1 MSALK
6 IPGCIS
12 MLFLGGAKRVA
23 MARLFKDAAAKRG
36 LECKIVGYELDAHSA
51 LAAEGLIVEGLRWKD
66 PEILNHL
73 NSVVKEHNIDIII
86 PFVDPAVGVAADFVA
101 DNNTISVFSPVAARA
116 FADKMFDKV
125 AAAEL
130 FEANNIPIPATWK
143 QGDKY
148 STPLIAKPR
157 FGSASKGIIEINSQQ
172 ELDDIVNKTD
182 YLIQERIDR
191 REEITIDC
199 YAATTNGKIVCTSP
213 RIRREVAGG
222 EAVRTITIA
231 DDTATTLAHQVIEK
245 ANLCGAITVQLIRD
259 LDNNRLLVMEVNPR
273 LGGGAVASVH
283 AGADIPGLIIDD
295 CLGATLY
302 SQQPTAGVE
311 TVRYLADVVFF
322 P

>member
-1 MSALK
+1 MSNLK
-6 IPGCIS
+6 IPGRIS

-23 MARLFKDAAAKRG
+23 MARMFKDAAAKRG

-51 LAAEGLIVEGLRWKD
+51 LAMEGLIVEGLRWKD
-66 PEILNHL
+66 PNILNNL
-73 NSVVKEHNIDIII
+73 NSVVKQHNIDIII
-86 PFVDPAVGVAADFVA
+86 PFVDPAVGVAADYVETTTSSTFA
-101 DNNTISVFSPVAARA
+101 PVAKRCH
-116 FADKMFDKV
+116 ADKMFDKV

-172 ELDDIVNKTD
+172 ELDDIINKSD

-199 YAATTNGKIVCTSP
+199 YAASTNGKIVCTSP

-231 DDTATTLAHQVIEK
+231 DNTANTLAQQVIET

>member
-1 MSALK
+1 MSNLK
-6 IPGCIS
+6 IPGRIS

-23 MARLFKDAAAKRG
+23 MARMFKDAAAKRG

-51 LAAEGLIVEGLRWKD
+51 LAMEGLIVEGLRWKD
-66 PEILNHL
+66 PDILNNL
-73 NSVVKEHNIDIII
+73 NSVVKQHNIDIII
-86 PFVDPAVGVAADFVA
+86 PFVDPAVGVAADYVETTTSSTFA
-101 DNNTISVFSPVAARA
+101 PVAKRCH
-116 FADKMFDKV
+116 ADKMFDKV

-172 ELDDIVNKTD
+172 ELDDIINKSD

-199 YAATTNGKIVCTSP
+199 YAASTNGKIVCTSP

-231 DDTATTLAHQVIEK
+231 DNTANTLAQQVIET

-295 CLGATLY
+295 CLGANLY

>member
-1 MSALK
+1 MSTLK

-23 MARLFKDAAAKRG
+23 MARMFKDAAAKRG

-51 LAAEGLIVEGLRWKD
+51 LAVEGLIVEGLRWKD
-66 PEILNHL
+66 SDILNHI
-73 NSVVKEHNIDIII
+73 NSVVKQHNIDIII
-86 PFVDPAVGVAADFVA
+86 PFVDPAVGVAADYVET
-101 DNNTISVFSPVAARA
+101 NTSTAFAPVAKRCN
-116 FADKMFDKV
+116 ADKMFDKV

-148 STPLIAKPR
+148 NTPLIAKPR

-172 ELDDIVNKTD
+172 ELDDIINKSD

-231 DDTATTLAHQVIEK
+231 DNTASALAQQVIET

-295 CLGATLY
+295 CLGTNLH

>member
-1 MSALK
+1 MSNLK
-6 IPGCIS
+6 IPGRIS

-23 MARLFKDAAAKRG
+23 MARMFKDAAAKRG

-51 LAAEGLIVEGLRWKD
+51 LAMEGLIVEGLRWKD
-66 PEILNHL
+66 PDILNNL
-73 NSVVKEHNIDIII
+73 NSVVKQHNIDIII
-86 PFVDPAVGVAADFVA
+86 PFVDPAVGVAADYVETTTSSTFA
-101 DNNTISVFSPVAARA
+101 PVAKRCH
-116 FADKMFDKV
+116 ADKMFDKV

-172 ELDDIVNKTD
+172 ELDDIINKSD

-199 YAATTNGKIVCTSP
+199 YAASTNGKIVCTSP

-231 DDTATTLAHQVIEK
+231 DNTANTLAQQVIET

>member
-1 MSALK
+1 MSNLK

-23 MARLFKDAAAKRG
+23 MARMFKDAAAKRG

-51 LAAEGLIVEGLRWKD
+51 LAMEGLIVEGLRWKD
-66 PEILNHL
+66 PNILNNL
-73 NSVVKEHNIDIII
+73 NSVVKQHNIDIII
-86 PFVDPAVGVAADFVA
+86 PFVDPAVGVAADYVETTTSSTFA
-101 DNNTISVFSPVAARA
+101 PVAKRCH
-116 FADKMFDKV
+116 ADKMFDKV

-172 ELDDIVNKTD
+172 ELDDIINKSD

-199 YAATTNGKIVCTSP
+199 YAASTNGKIVCTSP

-231 DDTATTLAHQVIEK
+231 DNTANTLAQQVIET

>member
-51 LAAEGLIVEGLRWKD
+51 LATEGIIIEGLRWKD
-66 PEILNHL
+66 PEILNHI
-73 NSVVKEHNIDIII
+73 NSIVKEHNIDIII

-101 DNNTISVFSPVAARA
+101 TNSSVFSPVAQRHY
-116 FADKMFDKV
+116 ADRMFDKV

-130 FEANNIPIPATWK
+130 FEDNNIPIPATWK
-143 QGDKY
+143 HGDKY

-172 ELDDIVNKTD
+172 ELDDIANKTD

-199 YAATTNGKIVCTSP
+199 YAATTSGEIVCTSP

-231 DDTATTLAHQVIEK
+231 DNTAVALAQQVIAA

-295 CLGATLY
+295 CRGIDLNL
-302 SQQPTAGVE
+302 QQPTAGVE

-322 P
+322 H

>member
-1 MSALK
+1 MSNLK

-23 MARLFKDAAAKRG
+23 MARMFKDAAAKRG

-51 LAAEGLIVEGLRWKD
+51 LAMEGLIVEGLRWKD
-66 PEILNHL
+66 PDILNNL
-73 NSVVKEHNIDIII
+73 NSVVKQHNIDIII
-86 PFVDPAVGVAADFVA
+86 PFVDPAVGVAADYVETTTSSTFA
-101 DNNTISVFSPVAARA
+101 PVAKRCH
-116 FADKMFDKV
+116 ADKMFDKV

-172 ELDDIVNKTD
+172 ELDDIINKSD

-199 YAATTNGKIVCTSP
+199 YAASTNGKIVCTSP

-231 DDTATTLAHQVIEK
+231 DNTANTLAQQVIET